1 MAGTFQG
8 KVALV
13 TGAGLGLGKASAL
26 AFAREGA
33 RVVVA
38 DIDADNGQQ
47 TADMIKK
54 AGGEALFIKTDVSR
68 AADVEAMVKKTVETY
83 GGLDCAH
90 NNVGIE
96 EIPEPLTEGTE
107 ENFHRIVD
115 VDLKG
120 IWLCLKYEIK
130 YMEKHGGGSIV
141 NTSSIAGLIGAP
153 LQAIYTACKYG
164 VNGLTRSAAGDYAK
178 AGIRINSI
186 CPAGMKGT
194 GFYNRMLAAQPGMA
208 EAVTEIVPLGR
219 DAEPEEVAEA
229 VLWLCSDAASY
240 VTGITMPV
248 DGGFT
253 IT

>member
-1 MAGTFQG
+1 MAGILQD

-13 TGAGLGLGKASAL
+13 TGAGMGLGRASAL
-26 AFAREGA
+26 AFSREGA
-33 RVVVA
+33 KVVVA
-38 DIDADNGQQ
+38 DIDVENGQK
-47 TADMIKK
+47 TVEMIIQ
-54 AGGEALFIKTDVSR
+54 AGGEAVFVRTDVSR
-68 AADVEAMVKKTVETY
+68 AKDVEAMVNKAVATY

-96 EIPEPLTEGTE
+96 ELPEPFTEGTE
-107 ENFHRIVD
+107 EMWDRIVA

-120 IWLCLKYEIK
+120 IWLCLKYELI

-153 LQAIYTACKYG
+153 QQAIYTACKWG
-164 VNGLTRSAAGDYAK
+164 VNGLTLSAAGDYGK
-178 AGIRINSI
+178 AGIRVNAV
-186 CPAGMKGT
+186 CPAGMAGT

-208 EAVTEIVPLGR
+208 EAVKEMMPLGR
-219 DAEPEEVAEA
+219 DAQPEEVAEA
-229 VLWLCSDAASY
+229 VVWLCSERASY

>member
-219 DAEPEEVAEA
+219 DAESEEVAEA